1 MWYNNDDYNDYYKP
15 VSPHRKGGRARRM
28 EMRFYIPIEGNR
40 YLCIENGRPTR
51 VARGEPDPF
60 SRVTRPDIRGTRVQE
75 DLPYLLKREIGR
87 AKRSKIA
94 YTRLWEE
101 R

>member
-1 MWYNNDDYNDYYKP
+1 M
-15 VSPHRKGGRARRM
+15 R
-28 EMRFYIPIEGNR
+28 MRFYIPMGDDK

-60 SRVTRPDIRGTRVQE
+60 SRVTRPVIRWTRVQE

-87 AKRSKIA
+87 AKRSKVA